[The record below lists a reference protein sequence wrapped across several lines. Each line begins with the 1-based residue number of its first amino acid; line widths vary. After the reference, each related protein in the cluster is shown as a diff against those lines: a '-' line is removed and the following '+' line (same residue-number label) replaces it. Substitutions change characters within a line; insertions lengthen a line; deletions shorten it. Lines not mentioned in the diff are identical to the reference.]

1 MSNPTTPCKSLL
13 RNNSELEGA
22 LLPTAQAVVF
32 DEEADDNTPMAT
44 AALDYSDHNNE
55 NILHG
60 EYAERI
66 PLAPTIPNL
75 DTNSVV
81 ISDERLQ
88 QQLIAESARRGEIDA
103 EEEKERIQK
112 LNRDVYAR
120 NYYER
125 EQVRRANEL
134 AAKRNRLEKAGAIDT
149 SADVAANMSKIP
161 KPSSQPPAVKAPEF
175 YPGTYGGEYE
185 VSKYE
190 VGSYETSDYEVSEYK
205 SVYESL

>member
-1 MSNPTTPCKSLL
+1 MSTPTTPCKSLL
-13 RNNSELEGA
+13 RDSSELEGA

-32 DEEADDNTPMAT
+32 DEEADDKTPMAT
-44 AALDYSDHNNE
+44 VAFDYSDRQN
-55 NILHG
+55 NILHD

-66 PLAPTIPNL
+66 PLAPTIPNFE
-75 DTNSVV
+75 TNSAV

-88 QQLIAESARRGEIDA
+88 RQLIAEAARRGEIDA

-134 AAKRNRLEKAGAIDT
+134 AAKRNRLEKAGAIDN
-149 SADVAANMSKIP
+149 SSEVAANASKIP
-161 KPSSQPPAVKAPEF
+161 QPSSQPPAVKAPEY
-175 YPGTYGGEYE
+175 YPGTYGAEYE

-190 VGSYETSDYEVSEYK
+190 VESYETSDYEVSEYK
-205 SVYESL
+205 SLYES